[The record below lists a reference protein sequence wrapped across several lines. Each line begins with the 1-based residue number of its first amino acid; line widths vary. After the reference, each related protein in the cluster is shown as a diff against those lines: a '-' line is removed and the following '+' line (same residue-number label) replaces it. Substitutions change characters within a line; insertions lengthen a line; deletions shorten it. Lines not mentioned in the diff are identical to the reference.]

1 MNLGS
6 LFQMNPKEFEW
17 GVVGAAAGTIV
28 SVWLGGWDVA
38 LQALVVFMVVDYL
51 TGVLAAVKQ
60 RRLNSEV
67 MFWGGLRK
75 GIILLVVAMAVILDR
90 LVGNEDPIFRTLA
103 IYFYVARE
111 GLSILENLGLLGVQ
125 LPDFLR
131 RVLEQLNDDKNQ
143 NVTKG

>member
-6 LFQMNPKEFEW
+6 LFYLNAKEFEW

-28 SVWLGGWDVA
+28 SAWLGGWDVA
-38 LQALVVFMVVDYL
+38 LQALVAFMVVDYL
-51 TGVLAAVKQ
+51 TGVLAAIKQ
-60 RRLNSEV
+60 RRLSSEV

-75 GIILLVVAMAVILDR
+75 GIILLVLAMAVILDR

-111 GLSILENLGLLGVQ
+111 GLSILENLGLLGVP

>member
-1 MNLGS
+1 MSLGS
-6 LFQMNPKEFEW
+6 LFQMNPREFEW

-28 SVWLGGWDVA
+28 SAWLGGWDVA
-38 LQALVVFMVVDYL
+38 LQALVAFMVVDYL
-51 TGVLAAVKQ
+51 TGVLAAIKQ
-60 RRLNSEV
+60 RRLSSEV

-75 GIILLVVAMAVILDR
+75 GIILLVLAMAVILDR

-111 GLSILENLGLLGVQ
+111 GLSILENLGLLGVP

>member
-1 MNLGS
+1 MSLGS
-6 LFQMNPKEFEW
+6 LFQMNPREFEW

-28 SVWLGGWDVA
+28 SAWLGGWDVA
-38 LQALVVFMVVDYL
+38 LQALVAFMVVDYL

-111 GLSILENLGLLGVQ
+111 GLSILENLGLLGVP

>member
-1 MNLGS
+1 MSLGS
-6 LFQMNPKEFEW
+6 LFQMNPREFEW

-28 SVWLGGWDVA
+28 SAWLGGWDVA
-38 LQALVVFMVVDYL
+38 LQALVAFMVVDYL

-75 GIILLVVAMAVILDR
+75 GIILLVVAIAVILDR

-111 GLSILENLGLLGVQ
+111 GLSILENLGLLGIP

>member
-6 LFQMNPKEFEW
+6 LFQMNPKELEW
-17 GVVGAAAGTIV
+17 GVVGATAGTMA
-28 SVWLGGWDVA
+28 SMWLGGWDVA
-38 LQALVVFMVVDYL
+38 LQALVTFMVVDYL
-51 TGVLAAVKQ
+51 TGVLAAIKQ

-75 GIILLVVAMAVILDR
+75 GIILLVVAIAVILDR

-111 GLSILENLGLLGVQ
+111 GLSILENLGLLGVP
-125 LPDFLR
+125 LPDFLH
-131 RVLEQLNDDKNQ
+131 RVLEQLNDKNQ
-143 NVTKG
+143 NAMKG

>member
-28 SVWLGGWDVA
+28 SAWLGGWDVA
-38 LQALVVFMVVDYL
+38 LQALVAFMVVDYL
-51 TGVLAAVKQ
+51 TGVLAAIKQ
-60 RRLNSEV
+60 RRLSSEV

-75 GIILLVVAMAVILDR
+75 GIILLVLAMAVILDR

-111 GLSILENLGLLGVQ
+111 GLSILENLGLLGIP

>member
-1 MNLGS
+1 MSLGS
-6 LFQMNPKEFEW
+6 LFQMNPREFEW

-28 SVWLGGWDVA
+28 SAWLGGWDVA
-38 LQALVVFMVVDYL
+38 LQALVAFMVVDYL

-111 GLSILENLGLLGVQ
+111 GLSILENLGLLGIP